1 MPVFQVSAILLPLQE
16 TTLKVFRISCVTAS
30 VRTSWR
36 RHNIEK
42 FLYPARLPAS
52 AAQVN
57 PNHIVQDFVAICQE
71 LEPPCHQSSIC
82 LLLPPICQQVWEQA
96 KLSWYGSLGHGC
108 ENFYIVPIPTQALR
122 QGDNALV
129 SIYTFS
135 TQLQFRS
142 RYWDIEVSQTQIGS
156 CYVLSSLSLQLHADI
171 LDFNKTIELDGM
183 VFVWQGAVKSWEPE
197 TKHLKWLRTVF
208 YGKSEQNIRCS
219 SAGHGVVFK

>member
-1 MPVFQVSAILLPLQE
+1 MCHRICPHILAKTQYWKVLVSCAPPSIRP
-16 TTLKVFRISCVTAS
+16 
-30 VRTSWR
+30 
-36 RHNIEK
+36 
-42 FLYPARLPAS
+42 
-52 AAQVN
+52 QVN

-108 ENFYIVPIPTQALR
+108 ENFYIAPILTQVLR
-122 QGDNALV
+122 QGDIALV
-129 SIYTFS
+129 PIYTFS

-171 LDFNKTIELDGM
+171 LDFDKTIELDGM
-183 VFVWQGAVKSWEPE
+183 VFVWWGAVKSWARNKTFEMAAKGFLGEVWAKYPM
-197 TKHLKWLRTVF
+197 
-208 YGKSEQNIRCS
+208 
-219 SAGHGVVFK
+219 

>member
-1 MPVFQVSAILLPLQE
+1 MCHRICPHILAKTQYWKVLVSCAPPSIRP
-16 TTLKVFRISCVTAS
+16 
-30 VRTSWR
+30 
-36 RHNIEK
+36 
-42 FLYPARLPAS
+42 
-52 AAQVN
+52 QVN

-108 ENFYIVPIPTQALR
+108 ENFYIAPIPTQALR
-122 QGDNALV
+122 QGYIALV
-129 SIYTFS
+129 PIYTFS

-171 LDFNKTIELDGM
+171 LDFDKTIELDGM
-183 VFVWQGAVKSWEPE
+183 VFVWRGAVKSWEPE
-197 TKHLKWLRTVF
+197 TKHLKWLRKVF
-208 YGKSEQNIRCS
+208 
-219 SAGHGVVFK
+219 